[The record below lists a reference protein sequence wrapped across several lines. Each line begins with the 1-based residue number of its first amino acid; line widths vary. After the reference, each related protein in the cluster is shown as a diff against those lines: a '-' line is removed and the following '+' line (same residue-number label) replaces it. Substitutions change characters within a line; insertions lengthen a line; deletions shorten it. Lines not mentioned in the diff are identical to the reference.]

1 MLYLLSYGTHIHGT
15 ERFPAWMVQSWV
27 LEASPAT
34 PWTKNHP
41 LAALSKFCVA
51 RITRPWTS
59 QRSCR
64 RASVGLSFCAFGW
77 CCGRA
82 LGAATGRLVLAARR
96 ALGVGRSTRLA
107 AASSRLVLAASP
119 LWSAEAPDL
128 LQHPAAL
135 SLLQDAFLAS
145 FEQVCSVLA
154 LLSAG
159 ASVDWA
165 DTVNAK
171 KANAPRK
178 SFFVRL
184 LSFIRFA
191 GLSPSCER
199 QDTNS
204 LNKSRG

>member
-1 MLYLLSYGTHIHGT
+1 MAQNAFLPGWCKVGSLRPPLQHRGQKKGHPMGSP
-15 ERFPAWMVQSWV
+15 FSV
-27 LEASPAT
+27 LCC
-34 PWTKNHP
+34 KNHSPLDKPEVLSPRFFLDFPFVPSAGAAAVPLEQQPADLSLLQVAP
-41 LAALSKFCVA
+41 LA
-51 RITRPWTS
+51 
-59 QRSCR
+59 
-64 RASVGLSFCAFGW
+64 
-77 CCGRA
+77 
-82 LGAATGRLVLAARR
+82 
-96 ALGVGRSTRLA
+96 
-107 AASSRLVLAASP
+107 
-119 LWSAEAPDL
+119 SAEAPDL

-178 SFFVRL
+178 RSFFMRL
-184 LSFIRFA
+184 LIFIRFA
-191 GLSPSCER
+191 GLLPSWER

-204 LNKSRG
+204 LNKSRGW

>member
-1 MLYLLSYGTHIHGT
+1 MAQNAFLPGWCKVGSLRPPLQHRGQKKGHPMGSP
-15 ERFPAWMVQSWV
+15 FSV
-27 LEASPAT
+27 LCC
-34 PWTKNHP
+34 KNHSPLDKPEVLSPRFFLDFPFVPSAGAAAVPLEQQPADLSLLHVAP
-41 LAALSKFCVA
+41 LASAEAPDLLQHPADLSLLQVA
-51 RITRPWTS
+51 P
-59 QRSCR
+59 
-64 RASVGLSFCAFGW
+64 
-77 CCGRA
+77 
-82 LGAATGRLVLAARR
+82 LA
-96 ALGVGRSTRLA
+96 
-107 AASSRLVLAASP
+107 
-119 LWSAEAPDL
+119 SAEAPDL

-178 SFFVRL
+178 RSFFMRL

-191 GLSPSCER
+191 GLLPSCER

-204 LNKSRG
+204 LNKSRGW